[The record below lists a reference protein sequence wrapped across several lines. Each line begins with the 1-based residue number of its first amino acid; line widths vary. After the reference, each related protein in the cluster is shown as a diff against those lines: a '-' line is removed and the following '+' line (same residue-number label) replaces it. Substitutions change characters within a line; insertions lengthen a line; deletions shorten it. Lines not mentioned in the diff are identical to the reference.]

1 MEDSIHKIWGER
13 RRILLSKEC
22 EIDLLYLKKD
32 TFCSTHRHEHKAN
45 KFYVVSGKIEIQ
57 TEFDKKILIKDEH
70 FSVYPPVTHRFVAL
84 EDSII
89 IELAYVT
96 KGKIDTEDIRRLTQ
110 GGKIIAGEEMTE
122 NSLREKGLLNL

>member
-22 EIDLLYLKKD
+22 EIDVLYLKKD
-32 TFCSTHRHEHKAN
+32 SFCSTHRHEHKTN
-45 KFYVVSGKIEIQ
+45 KFYVISGKIEIQ
-57 TEFDKKILIKDEH
+57 TEFDKKILVKDEH
-70 FSVYPPVTHRFVAL
+70 FSVNPPLTHRFKAL

-96 KGKIDTEDIRRLTQ
+96 KGKIDTEDIKRLSQ
-110 GGKIIAGEEMTE
+110 GGRVIDGKEMTE
-122 NSLREKGLLNL
+122 DTMRKKGLLKL